1 MKQCLLL
8 FLIFSFSL
16 LQAQEGKLIRTELF
30 TIPTSQFEGA
40 SGYSFKIAADSK
52 ENIAFNACSR
62 PLIFIYNNKG
72 MLLDTVNIPYK
83 KCIRNLEY
91 DENDNLL
98 IMDNDETT
106 IYRYDSKYRKLET
119 LPYSKPEDWFN
130 LLNHFYK
137 NFDLPTIP
145 TYYSNNDFL
154 QEFYSTRFAYSYNLF
169 LNYKNGFI
177 YQCHYNF
184 MKKIDN
190 HKSYGALKKANY
202 WFSDN
207 LSLKSK
213 ILIVDD
219 EHKSA
224 IYYDRFYNLIYENF
238 LTNVVT
244 VNAALEPNSEAARF
258 DYCVN
263 INQDKIFGI
272 SGFNKAAIHISSWS
286 SP

>member
-1 MKQCLLL
+1 
-8 FLIFSFSL
+8 
-16 LQAQEGKLIRTELF
+16 
-30 TIPTSQFEGA
+30 
-40 SGYSFKIAADSK
+40 
-52 ENIAFNACSR
+52 
-62 PLIFIYNNKG
+62 
-72 MLLDTVNIPYK
+72 
-83 KCIRNLEY
+83 
-91 DENDNLL
+91 
-98 IMDNDETT
+98 
-106 IYRYDSKYRKLET
+106 
-119 LPYSKPEDWFN
+119 
-130 LLNHFYK
+130 
-137 NFDLPTIP
+137 
-145 TYYSNNDFL
+145 
-154 QEFYSTRFAYSYNLF
+154 
-169 LNYKNGFI
+169 
-177 YQCHYNF
+177 